1 MHNDKMI
8 KIFHG
13 GKLIHEEPLDF
24 ITHNE
29 MIHEDLKGEG
39 FFDAIK
45 KIFPVIGLATNLVGK
60 VFKKKQPEP
69 IEGGFLSSLLP
80 LVLETVPGIISGF
93 KDLFSGNGISMHGKD
108 NHAIHYNNKMYMNPI
123 KFTKEYLH
131 ELNKHVPMDKMHDY
145 NIKLTEGGAIHYD
158 ENICLPLSTNKMH
171 MLPAII
177 NHIKEESGHGNGVG
191 AGLEGNGVGAGLES
205 SKIDPNIEVSN
216 NNLAGFGIG
225 KNIGLGSAAERLRI
239 GKGNDFHSLD
249 IYGGDFKS
257 KAKYSSTLNN
267 VGEL

>member
-69 IEGGFLSSLLP
+69 IEAEQEIEGGFLSSLLP

-177 NHIKEESGHGNGVG
+177 NHIKEEGNGVG
-191 AGLEGNGVGAGLES
+191 SGLDS
-205 SKIDPNIEVSN
+205 PDKIDSNIEVASN
-216 NNLAGFGIG
+216 NLTGVGVG
-225 KNIGLGSAAERLRI
+225 KNIGLGI

-249 IYGGDFKS
+249 MYGGAFKT